1 MAKSKMTALFSK
13 KSELRN
19 VVQNT
24 LQKTSVKTLLCKLN
38 AYLELAVIKNE
49 VVDRSSTTK
58 YVDKPVEG

>member
-1 MAKSKMTALFSK
+1 MLGTKVALP

-38 AYLELAVIKNE
+38 AYLELAEIKNE

>member
-1 MAKSKMTALFSK
+1 MLGTKVALP

-24 LQKTSVKTLLCKLN
+24 LQKTSAKTLLCKLN